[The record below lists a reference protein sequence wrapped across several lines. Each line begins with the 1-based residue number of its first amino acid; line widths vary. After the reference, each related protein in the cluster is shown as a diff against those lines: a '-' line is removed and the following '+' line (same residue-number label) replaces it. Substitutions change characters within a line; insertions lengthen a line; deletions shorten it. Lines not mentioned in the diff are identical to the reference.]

1 MRFTTGSSPEQMLIS
16 TASANRGDTPVP
28 VLWQLAH
35 ELMAE
40 QKPSSVLERLCSHT
54 GEILDAKLSVV
65 AIIEETQQ
73 QFKLECVTGPDG
85 RGLPAVRDS
94 FDLGVLTTLVPDLT
108 PIRLNNTRG
117 TGLPPELATKSGKSF
132 LGVQLRTLTKL
143 YGIMCLWGKSG
154 AGRFTKA
161 DEAIAVTVADLAAV
175 AYENSLQR
183 EALRDWESRFRALN
197 SQQVSGREEER
208 LRLARAIHD
217 DLGQDLTA
225 IKIEVRLLERK
236 LPSDR
241 SEVIQRLASIGSSVD
256 NLIHQMQCIAT
267 DLRLPVLDLG
277 LARGIRVYSEQ
288 FQARTGIICQV
299 VADEF
304 MDLDLPRAIAIFRV
318 FQESLTNVAC
328 HSEATQVRVTL
339 RRAEENVILKVKDN
353 GRGIARNPPDSSSL
367 GILGMRERVAQFNG
381 NLVIH
386 SRRAAGTTVAM
397 SLPLI

>member
-1 MRFTTGSSPEQMLIS
+1 MRFATGSSPEQMLT
-16 TASANRGDTPVP
+16 TAKANRGDTPWSA
-28 VLWQLAH
+28 LRQLAH
-35 ELMAE
+35 ELTAE
-40 QKPSSVLERLCSHT
+40 QQPSSILKRLCSRIS
-54 GEILDAKLSVV
+54 EILDAKLSAV
-65 AIIEETQQ
+65 AVIEETQQ

-85 RGLPAVRDS
+85 RDLPAVRDS
-94 FDLGVLTTLVPDLT
+94 FDLGALATLVPDLT
-108 PIRLNNTRG
+108 PIRLNNARG
-117 TGLPPELATKSGKSF
+117 TGLPPELATESGKCF
-132 LGVQLRTLTKL
+132 LGVKLRTLTKL

-154 AGRFTKA
+154 AGGFTKT
-161 DEAIAVTVADLAAV
+161 DEEIAATAADLAAI

-183 EALRDWESRFRALN
+183 EALRDWESRFLALN
-197 SQQVSGREEER
+197 SQQVSEREQER
-208 LRLARAIHD
+208 LRIARAIHD

-236 LPSDR
+236 LPSDQ

-256 NLIHQMQCIAT
+256 NLIHHVQCIAT

-277 LARGIRVYSEQ
+277 LARGIRLHSEQ

-304 MDLDLPRAIAIFRV
+304 MDLDLPRAIALFRV
-318 FQESLTNVAC
+318 FQESLTNVAR

-339 RRAEENVILKVKDN
+339 RLAEENVILEVKDN
-353 GRGIARNPPDSSSL
+353 GRGLARNPPDSSSL

-386 SRRAAGTTVAM
+386 SRGTAGTTVVM